1 MANQHEMTGALAY
14 FSGHSRELTS
24 QLTIVGLGL
33 LNVLMLI
40 ANVVFFA
47 RNQRRLRRVQA
58 RERRLDAGPVTAAVG
73 TFTRLGAKEPS
84 LSASRA
90 AE

>member
-1 MANQHEMTGALAY
+1 MANQHELSGALA
-14 FSGHSRELTS
+14 FLAHHPTELTLAS
-24 QLTIVGLGL
+24 LGL

-40 ANVVFFA
+40 ANALFYF

-58 RERRLDAGPVTAAVG
+58 RKRRLDAGPVTAAVG
-73 TFTRLGAKEPS
+73 TFTRLGAKEPT
-84 LSASRA
+84 LSAGRA

>member
-1 MANQHEMTGALAY
+1 MANHDEPLGALA
-14 FSGHSRELTS
+14 FLTTQTS
-24 QLTIVGLGL
+24 VLTVLGFAIA
-33 LNVLMLI
+33 NVVALI
-40 ANVVFFA
+40 ANVVFYA

-84 LSASRA
+84 LP
-90 AE
+90 

>member
-1 MANQHEMTGALAY
+1 MANHHEMTGALAY
-14 FSGHSRELTS
+14 LTGHPSELT
-24 QLTIVGLGL
+24 IAGLGL
-33 LNVLMLI
+33 LNVLLLI
-40 ANVVFFA
+40 ANALFYV
-47 RNQRRLRRVQA
+47 RNQRRLHRVRA

-84 LSASRA
+84 LSRA